1 MHALNQCNGSGMIYS
16 ESSNEF
22 LEFRIRI
29 QIPPIFLG
37 EIWKFLN
44 KNLHSIIKKILPIIC
59 PFLFHTSVLQYTH
72 RKMFR
77 SWIQNTILND
87 LECGLVRGWCGGG
100 GPWTSFPQLSV
111 VRIFS
116 SYPWSG
122 FSPVIRGPDFPQLS
136 VVRIFPNYPWSGFS
150 PVIRGPDFSNC
161 PSSGMFDWG
170 NNGKD
175 RKFENTLTLNTIV
188 CTTVLFLQ
196 FVYFFFRH
204 NVLHF
209 EKNIFFQ
216 NSSWDL
222 QEVAN

>member
-1 MHALNQCNGSGMIYS
+1 MWARKRGVWWWWSMN
-16 ESSNEF
+16 
-22 LEFRIRI
+22 
-29 QIPPIFLG
+29 
-37 EIWKFLN
+37 KF
-44 KNLHSIIKKILPIIC
+44 SPII
-59 PFLFHTSVLQYTH
+59 
-72 RKMFR
+72 
-77 SWIQNTILND
+77 
-87 LECGLVRGWCGGG
+87 RG
-100 GPWTSFPQLSV
+100 PDFPQLSV
-111 VRIFS
+111 VRIFP

-122 FSPVIRGPDFPQLS
+122 FSLVIRGPDFPQLS

-209 EKNIFFQ
+209 EKSIFFQ

-222 QEVAN
+222 QEVANWSEHLFHF

>member
-1 MHALNQCNGSGMIYS
+1 MHVLNQCNGSGMIYS

-29 QIPPIFLG
+29 QIPPIFFG

-59 PFLFHTSVLQYTH
+59 HFLFHTSVLQYTH

-87 LECGLVRGWCGGG
+87 LECGLVRGGCGGG

-116 SYPWSG
+116 RYLWSG

-136 VVRIFPNYPWSGFS
+136 VVRIFPSYPWSGFFQL
-150 PVIRGPDFSNC
+150 PFIRNFWLGEQWQRS
-161 PSSGMFDWG
+161 
-170 NNGKD
+170 KI
-175 RKFENTLTLNTIV
+175 RKHSHFKHHRLYDSIVLTICLL
-188 CTTVLFLQ
+188 LFQ
-196 FVYFFFRH
+196 T
-204 NVLHF
+204 
-209 EKNIFFQ
+209 
-216 NSSWDL
+216 
-222 QEVAN
+222 